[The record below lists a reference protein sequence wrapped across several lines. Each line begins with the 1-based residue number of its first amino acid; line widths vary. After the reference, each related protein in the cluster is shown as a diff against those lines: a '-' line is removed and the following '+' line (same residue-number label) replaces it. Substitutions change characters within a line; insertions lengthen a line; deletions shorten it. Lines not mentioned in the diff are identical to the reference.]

1 MRLRRGGGSGDIENR
16 ESEGGSTGGFGGLGG
31 GSGGGLGGGGLG
43 SVLGNLG
50 LLKMGFPG
58 IIILVVL
65 FFISGGSSLLGGG
78 GGGLGIPVAPSQSK
92 VDDINA
98 NTVGSSNLP
107 GDVKPGT
114 VEFVTAALDDIQA
127 SWDKQFAASGQT
139 YTHAKLQLFRNF
151 VNTGGCGSAQSGTGP
166 FYCPADSRV
175 YLDRG
180 FFDELASKFGAPGDF
195 AQAYVIAHE
204 IGHHVQNLL
213 GISEK
218 VRRLEQQHPSD
229 RNAYSVRLELQ
240 ADCFAGVWAHAASQ
254 ETVLDDNGKQV
265 AVLEAGDIDEGLRAA
280 ASVGDDYIQ
289 KNLGSGRVDPETWT
303 HGSSA
308 QRQKWFKQGYATGN
322 PDTCDTFTGDV

>member
-16 ESEGGSTGGFGGLGG
+16 ESEGGSMGGL
-31 GSGGGLGGGGLG
+31 GGLGGGGGGGMGGGLGTVLG
-43 SVLGNLG
+43 SLG
-50 LLKMGFPG
+50 LLRMGVPG

-65 FFISGGSSLLGGG
+65 FFIGGGSSIFSGGA
-78 GGGLGIPVAPSQSK
+78 GLGIPAAPNQSN
-92 VDDINA
+92 VRDINA
-98 NTVGSSNLP
+98 NTVGSSDLP
-107 GDVKPGT
+107 GNVKPGT
-114 VEFVTAALDDIQA
+114 VEFVTAAFDDIQT
-127 SWDKQFAASGQT
+127 SWEKQFAASGKT
-139 YTHAKLQLFRNF
+139 YTRAKLVLFRNA
-151 VNTGGCGSAQSGTGP
+151 VTTGGCGSAQSGTGP
-166 FYCPADSRV
+166 FYCPGDSKL

-204 IGHHVQNLL
+204 TGHHVQNLL
-213 GISEK
+213 GISAK
-218 VRRLEQQHPSD
+218 VSQLEQQHPND

-254 ETVLDDNGKQV
+254 ETVLDDSGKQV
-265 AVLEAGDIDEGLRAA
+265 AVLEPGDIDEGLRAA

-289 KNLGSGRVDPETWT
+289 KNLGSGQVNPETWT

-308 QRQKWFKQGYATGN
+308 QRQKWFKQGYTTGN